1 MRAAYE
7 ILLTRRNKVI
17 SPRQSVQPNVARAAP
32 NPSQPQQERRGR
44 RIAFISSARSAEGSS
59 CSNYYPDFNTS
70 TSKLRFSKFDSFNF
84 FFFFSWRFWKL
95 RSGQTRRRS
104 SDIRE
109 ELRGEQMLDSI
120 RHGQLRRF
128 CLCQAC
134 PARRRPRGR
143 AGRRPK
149 VSSSLPALER
159 GHVLLEETLAGERM
173 VGPSLGSL
181 ARRTRA
187 END

>member
-17 SPRQSVQPNVARAAP
+17 SPRQSVPPNVARAAP
-32 NPSQPQQERRGR
+32 NPSQPQQERGGR
-44 RIAFISSARSAEGSS
+44 RRACISSARSAEGSS
-59 CSNYYPDFNTS
+59 CSNYYPHFNTS
-70 TSKLRFSKFDSFNF
+70 TSKLRFSKFDSLN

-109 ELRGEQMLDSI
+109 ELRGDQML
-120 RHGQLRRF
+120 LRINRRQMRWVW
-128 CLCQAC
+128 LCQPC
-134 PARRRPRGR
+134 PAPRRPWGR

-149 VSSSLPALER
+149 GSGSLAAPER
-159 GHVLLEETLAGERM
+159 GHLPLEETFAGVSM
-173 VGPSLGSL
+173 VGP
-181 ARRTRA
+181 
-187 END
+187 